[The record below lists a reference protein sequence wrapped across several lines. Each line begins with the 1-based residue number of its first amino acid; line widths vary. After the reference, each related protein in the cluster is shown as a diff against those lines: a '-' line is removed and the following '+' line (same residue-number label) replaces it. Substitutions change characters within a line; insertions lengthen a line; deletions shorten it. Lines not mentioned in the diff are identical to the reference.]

1 MREDEYNEFD
11 LLVKSKLAD
20 AEEHAPRRVW
30 KGVSASLDAASAAAA
45 QWWRW
50 ASSALV
56 AAALVAA
63 GLFLGGVFDRSDS
76 LMDDSALAV
85 VDDSA
90 LRNAPGITSIS
101 GLDDTIPTSN
111 HSGILQHI
119 AVSKATIIPEAA
131 VEDVPSVPQESTQ
144 ASTATGKRSG
154 GNGAQKQVRTEPDPF
169 AALAWEDQRADK
181 PTRRLALAVEGTM
194 SGNDSDFGAYL
205 GRVAHMAN
213 GTPSYQ
219 KTGIQEKS
227 TSAYRIPVSVGL
239 GLRYRIT
246 PKFSVGTGVTYSILS
261 RNFTGLY
268 NQVDGGVVTRTIEG
282 DVNHEMQY
290 IGIPLNFY
298 FDMLESNTMKF
309 YMYGGG
315 AADWCI
321 SNKYRMTSE
330 SITLSEPVK
339 GFQYSVGAGFG
350 VEFKASDL
358 VGVYFDPGVKYYFHS
373 DHPKSIRT
381 DKPFMV
387 NFEAGLRFNF

>member
-1 MREDEYNEFD
+1 MREDENNGFD
-11 LLVKSKLAD
+11 LLVRSKLAD
-20 AEEHAPRRVW
+20 AEERAPRRVW
-30 KGVSASLDAASAAAA
+30 RGVCASLDAAAAAA
-45 QWWRW
+45 TKWWRL

-56 AAALVAA
+56 AAGLVAA
-63 GLFLGGVFDRSDS
+63 GLFLGGVFDRNGD
-76 LMDDSALAV
+76 LLDDSAVAV
-85 VDDSA
+85 VDDGA
-90 LRNAPGITSIS
+90 FRNSLGDGAGT

-111 HSGILQHI
+111 NNGLLLH
-119 AVSKATIIPEAA
+119 AVSKAAIIPDAV
-131 VEDVPSVPQESTQ
+131 VEDVPSVPQESNQT
-144 ASTATGKRSG
+144 STAAGRRSG
-154 GNGAQKQVRTEPDPF
+154 GNGGQKQVRTDPDPF

-194 SGNDSDFGAYL
+194 NGNDSDFGAYL

-227 TSAYRIPVSVGL
+227 TSAYGIPVSFGL
-239 GLRYRIT
+239 GVRYRVT
-246 PKFSVGTGVTYSILS
+246 PKFSIGTGVTYSFLS

-268 NQVDGGVVTRTIEG
+268 NQVDNGILIRTVEG
-282 DVNHEMQY
+282 DVHHEMQY
-290 IGIPLNFY
+290 VGIPLNFY

-315 AADWCI
+315 AAEWCV
-321 SNKYRMTSE
+321 SNKYRMSSE
-330 SITLSEPVK
+330 DIAISSPVK
-339 GFQYSVGAGFG
+339 GFQYSVDAGFG
-350 VEFKASDL
+350 VEFKASDM